1 MSEPTPQP
9 ERRPVLDRALQE
21 FLDAGAGRSATE
33 LPDLSFLACD
43 LAPGAGSGGWPD
55 GWPSAWSDEWP
66 ADGEFEDEDEFEDDP
81 WGIESEWL
89 ALPCESAGRVHVQV
103 TRPVGAARPSPVVLF
118 LPGLG
123 WSLGDADCYAR
134 LVREFA
140 LGADAAVVYVD
151 YARAPEARYPVA
163 VEQCYAVARW
173 IHQHGHEIGLA
184 GERIAVVGD
193 SAGANLA
200 AALTLLAR
208 ERGELPLVQ
217 QVLLYP
223 VTDADFDTPSYR
235 RFATGYFL
243 HREHMRRFWD
253 DYLPE
258 RDRRSEAT
266 AAPLRASLEQ
276 LAGLPPALVVTAEAD
291 VLRDEGEAYAAR
303 LRAAGVPVVATRYQG
318 VMHGF
323 LLVGGIHPTGTTRA
337 ALIQVVDTVH
347 MALHRRPW

>member
-1 MSEPTPQP
+1 MSDPTPLP

-21 FLDAGAGRSATE
+21 FLDAGAGRSATG
-33 LPDLSFLACD
+33 LPDLSFLAHD
-43 LAPGAGSGGWPD
+43 FLAHDGVPGDGSG
-55 GWPSAWSDEWP
+55 DETVC
-66 ADGEFEDEDEFEDDP
+66 DEYEDPDDP
-81 WGIESEWL
+81 CGVTSEWL
-89 ALPCESAGRVHVQV
+89 ALPCGPGGRVHVQV
-103 TRPVGAARPSPVVLF
+103 TRPVGTAEPSPVVLF

-123 WSLGDADCYAR
+123 WSLGDAACYAR
-134 LVREFA
+134 LIREFA
-140 LGADAAVVYVD
+140 LGTDAAVVYVD
-151 YARAPEARYPVA
+151 YARAPAARYPVA
-163 VEQCYAVARW
+163 VEQCHAVARW
-173 IHQHGHEIGLA
+173 IHEHGHEIGLE
-184 GERIAVVGD
+184 GDRIAVVGD
-193 SAGANLA
+193 SAGANLV

-208 ERGELPLVQ
+208 ERGDVPLAH

-223 VTDADFDTPSYR
+223 VTDADFDTPSYH

-258 RDRRSEAT
+258 PQRRKETT

-276 LAGLPPALVVTAEAD
+276 LVGLPPALVVTAEAD

-303 LRAAGVPVVATRYQG
+303 LRAAGVPVVSTRYQG

-323 LLVGGIHPTGTTRA
+323 LLVGGLHPTGTTRA